1 MRLWTWQSK
10 DFSIIDP
17 AQTVNS
23 PKCSRYLDQELQE
36 LIRSQFSPVY
46 EKLWDILGTEQF
58 HWYYTE
64 EKDAKSKESN
74 LEYNRGELLWEV
86 DVPIDNIF
94 KIVCSV
100 AWSCLLGE
108 KHYLTQSINDYLKR
122 READKY
128 DDLHTECEKF
138 WKQKTEDQ
146 LWELLLLDTNGS
158 HDPSPI
164 FLEIIKPC
172 TQVLLRHPV
181 KEEWVTKNPFKSVN
195 WWQKP
200 PM

>member
-10 DFSIIDP
+10 DFSIIDSKLK
-17 AQTVNS
+17 VDS
-23 PKCSRYLDQELQE
+23 LEYSRYLAERIPEPERSRFLSLYQRLWAILRTDQ
-36 LIRSQFSPVY
+36 Y
-46 EKLWDILGTEQF
+46 

-64 EKDAKSKESN
+64 EKDAKSEESK
-74 LEYNRGELLWEV
+74 LEYTKGEILWEV
-86 DVPIDNIF
+86 KVPIDDIF

-100 AWSCLLGE
+100 AWNRLRKKE
-108 KHYLTQSINDYLKR
+108 PYLTQAIREYLRKT
-122 READKY
+122 ELTYNYDK
-128 DDLHTECEKF
+128 LCNKFEEF

-146 LWELLLLDTNGS
+146 LWGLLLLDLNES
-158 HDPSPI
+158 HDMSPI

-195 WWQKP
+195 WWKSQK
-200 PM
+200 